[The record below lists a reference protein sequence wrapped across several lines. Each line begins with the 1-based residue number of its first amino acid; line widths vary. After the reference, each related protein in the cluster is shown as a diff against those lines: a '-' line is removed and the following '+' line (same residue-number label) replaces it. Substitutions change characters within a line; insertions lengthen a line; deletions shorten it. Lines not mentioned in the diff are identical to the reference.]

1 MELQTH
7 SATLLVCLGE
17 VGLQFNDLVVK
28 SDGFI
33 ESMKLCKECAKT

>member
-17 VGLQFNDLVVK
+17 VGLQFNGLVVEA
-28 SDGFI
+28 DRFI
-33 ESMKLCKECAKT
+33 ESMKLCKKCAKT